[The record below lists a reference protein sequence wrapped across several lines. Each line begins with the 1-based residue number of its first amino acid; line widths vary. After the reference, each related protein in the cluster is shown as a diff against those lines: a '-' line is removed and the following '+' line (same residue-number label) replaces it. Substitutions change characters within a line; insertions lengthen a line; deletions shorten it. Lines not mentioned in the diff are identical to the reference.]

1 MSVIYGE
8 PVWIGGGNVAFTAP
22 RPEIVYTDGL
32 SGLSAEELNA
42 MAKAISRN
50 SAITNRTTEVWVHLL
65 DKRRHVSV
73 GNALSIALG
82 GSSYAFTLMGFNHYA
97 LTSDTAGTAYGET
110 TETGKAGLLFQM
122 TNCWGQKMRRSE
134 YSNGRFDIIAT
145 FLRDTLTQRL
155 SSGMRSVCK
164 TVVSANPISVQ
175 FGAFLLPREKEV
187 FGANVHSRPET
198 DAQQYCWYYVNSAQS
213 DRIKRV
219 NGTPSE
225 WWLGSLY
232 KDSTDDRTLACYVA
246 ADGGHYV
253 DTDGLKGVS
262 PCFCI

>member
-134 YSNGRFDIIAT
+134 YRNGGFDIIAN
-145 FLRDTLTQRL
+145 FFSDTLIP
-155 SSGMRSVCK
+155 SMSAGMRSVLK
-164 TVVSANPISVQ
+164 SV
-175 FGAFLLPREKEV
+175 GGTTDLLRLPREKEV
-187 FGANVHSRPET
+187 FGANAHSRPET

-219 NGTPSE
+219 SGTPSD
-225 WWLGSLY
+225 WWLGSLD
-232 KDSTDDRTLACYVA
+232 KDSTDDRTLACYVT
-246 ADGGHYV
+246 DSGSHYV